1 MIIEKI
7 MRTLIPSFDHIVVA
21 IEESKDVESMKIEE
35 LQGSLEAQE
44 LKLIERESVKPTEQA
59 LQAQTFQE
67 GRCDKKKWK
76 KGKGK
81 F

>member
-1 MIIEKI
+1 

-44 LKLIERESVKPTEQA
+44 LRLIGRGSVKPTKQVM
-59 LQAQTFQE
+59 
-67 GRCDKKKWK
+67 
-76 KGKGK
+76 
-81 F
+81 

>member
-1 MIIEKI
+1 

-59 LQAQTFQE
+59 LWAQTSKK
-67 GRCDKKKWK
+67 GSSDKKKK
-76 KGKGK
+76 H
-81 F
+81 